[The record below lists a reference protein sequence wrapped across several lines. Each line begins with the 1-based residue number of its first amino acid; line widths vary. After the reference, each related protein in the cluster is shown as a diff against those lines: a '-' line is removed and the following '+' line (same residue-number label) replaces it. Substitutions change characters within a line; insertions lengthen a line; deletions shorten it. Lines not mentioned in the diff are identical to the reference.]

1 MLRTPGPYYIFR
13 VYTHT
18 HISCINTCLYVY
30 MHENSCTNT
39 FTYTRV
45 RVCACSGCAQ
55 VCMDVSYGCL
65 PHNEKGLIYDI
76 QAMSCFQKLSSTS
89 PIHTQEKDLHAAA
102 KTPGRRVE
110 RWQFVLHHVC
120 VLSEHACMQT
130 TKWRYVHV
138 VVYIPS
144 PITPYHPS
152 PRRQCL
158 VNVKHYARDVCLK
171 WKKWKINSCQTEV
184 CVREFSSGWLHR
196 TLQVGE

>member
-1 MLRTPGPYYIFR
+1 
-13 VYTHT
+13 
-18 HISCINTCLYVY
+18 
-30 MHENSCTNT
+30 MHKNSCTNT
-39 FTYTRV
+39 YTYTRV

-76 QAMSCFQKLSSTS
+76 QVMSFFQKLSSTS
-89 PIHTQEKDLHAAA
+89 LIHTQEKDLHAAA
-102 KTPGRRVE
+102 KTPGRRVK

-130 TKWRYVHV
+130 TKGRYVHV

-158 VNVKHYARDVCLK
+158 VNVKHYARVFESEKK
-171 WKKWKINSCQTEV
+171 WKKTL
-184 CVREFSSGWLHR
+184 VRESFVWESFVWGGYTVLYKWGRRVLLFVQA
-196 TLQVGE
+196 TVL